1 MGMNRREIAQHIVAL
16 DGAFAPVVAAI
27 GPPPARQRVRVE
39 ERFSHLVRSITHQL
53 LATKAAMTIH
63 GRVLDLVGGDV
74 TTANVLALSVAD
86 LRGVGLSRT
95 KAEAMIQLADY
106 VDAGRVRISR
116 HGYMEDP
123 DVVVDVTQVRGIG
136 PWTAQMYLMFT
147 LARHDVWPTGDF
159 GVRHGWSVIHG
170 LDENIAE
177 AELARL
183 GEPFVGVRSAVADY
197 CWAAVDDV
205 SWL

>member
-1 MGMNRREIAQHIVAL
+1 MALSRREIAQFIVAR
-16 DGAFAPVVAAI
+16 DSAFAPIVEAT
-27 GPPPARQRVRVE
+27 GPPPARPRVPVD
-39 ERFSHLVRSITHQL
+39 ERFSHLVRSISHQL
-53 LATKAAMTIH
+53 LAIKAAATIH
-63 GRVLDLVGGDV
+63 GRVLELVGGEV

-86 LRGVGLSRT
+86 LRAAGLSRT

-106 VDAGRVRISR
+106 VDDGRVRIAR
-116 HGYMEDP
+116 HGFMDDS
-123 DVVVDVTQVRGIG
+123 DVVDDVTQVRGIG

-170 LDENIAE
+170 LDENVAA

-183 GEPFVGVRSAVADY
+183 GESFAGVRSAVADY
-197 CWAAVDDV
+197 CWAAVDEV
-205 SWL
+205 SWQ

>member
-1 MGMNRREIAQHIVAL
+1 MGMNRHEIARHIVAV
-16 DGAFAPVVAAI
+16 DAAFAPVVAAI
-27 GPPPARQRVRVE
+27 GPPPARQRVRIE

-53 LATKAAMTIH
+53 LATKTAMTIH
-63 GRVLDLVGGDV
+63 GRVLDLVGGEV

-95 KAEAMIQLADY
+95 KAEAMIQLADF
-106 VDAGRVRISR
+106 VDGGRVRIPR
-116 HGYMEDP
+116 HGFMDDV
-123 DVVVDVTQVRGIG
+123 DVVADVTQVRGIG

-147 LARHDVWPTGDF
+147 LARRDVWPTGDF

-170 LDENIAE
+170 LDENIGE
-177 AELARL
+177 GELARL

-197 CWAAVDDV
+197 CWAAVDEV